1 MSGDYQTII
10 VERDGPVE
18 TLTLNRPD
26 SLNALT
32 GTMVRELL
40 DYFTSKCDD
49 LDTRIIVM
57 KGAGR
62 GFCAGLDIKEHAGG
76 GDGLP
81 RGEGTASL
89 TAIPPAMRA
98 CPQPVIALI
107 HGPCCG
113 GGFAFALAADIR
125 IAGDSAR
132 MNDAFIR
139 IGMSGC
145 ELGLSWQ
152 LPRLVGLSVA
162 RELMYTGRF
171 IGAERALQVGLVS
184 YTAPDDQL
192 EETARPLI
200 DDMLANSPL
209 GLRLTKKTLDE
220 ALKVDELADVIALEG
235 ETQRQCQESGDFA
248 EAMAAFIEK
257 RPPNYARG

>member
-1 MSGDYQTII
+1 MSSDYQTLI

-18 TLTLNRPD
+18 TLTLNRPER
-26 SLNALT
+26 LNALT

-40 DYFTSKCDD
+40 DYFTSKADD

-62 GFCAGLDIKEHAGG
+62 GFCAGLDIKEHASD

-81 RGEGTASL
+81 RGQGTANL

-98 CPQPVIALI
+98 CPQPIVALI

-125 IAGDSAR
+125 IAGESVR
-132 MNDAFIR
+132 MNDAFIK

-145 ELGLSWQ
+145 ELGLSYH

-171 IGAERALQVGLVS
+171 IDAERAQRIGLVS
-184 YTAPDDQL
+184 EVCPDDQL
-192 EETARPLI
+192 EETALPLI

-220 ALKVDELADVIALEG
+220 ALKIDVLADVIALEAK
-235 ETQRQCQESGDFA
+235 TQHQCQESGDFQ